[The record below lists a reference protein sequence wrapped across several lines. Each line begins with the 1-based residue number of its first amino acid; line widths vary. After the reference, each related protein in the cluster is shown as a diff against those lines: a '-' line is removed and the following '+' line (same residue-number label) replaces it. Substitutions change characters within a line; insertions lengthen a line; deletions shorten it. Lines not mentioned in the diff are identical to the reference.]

1 MQPDSLKTGPGFTC
15 FVDIK
20 QNVKLHLQI
29 ATIVHI
35 GHILGYK
42 NYTVLILFRFYL
54 SVFLNRNIIVLISF

>member
-1 MQPDSLKTGPGFTC
+1 MQPDSLETGPGFTC

-42 NYTVLILFRFYL
+42 KFLFNSFNLIQIL
-54 SVFLNRNIIVLISF
+54 SFFFFK